1 MGRPATPD
9 ARADAL
15 ASRQYGAINRLQA
28 LGCGLSE
35 TQIKQRVR
43 SGRWRVA
50 VRGTYV
56 MSGSPET
63 WQRRTAVAWVSGPA
77 GTVASH
83 LSAAALL
90 GLAKPPA
97 VPHVTVPRHA
107 NGRFKGA
114 VVHHAHFE
122 NIDLCVA
129 ANIPCTRAAR
139 TVVDCAGVLA
149 YEPLCEIL
157 DDLLCRAPHTP
168 LEVREAM
175 ERASRGPGRRGLQ
188 NLGRAL
194 EVWTPGPRPGSRA
207 EMRLVRQL
215 QAWGFPLPER
225 QMEIRDSES
234 RFVARVDLG
243 YRDSNGNPTV
253 VLEYQGE
260 RHHGPRAKEHDARRL
275 RRIEAT
281 GVTVVLVDR
290 DNLRSAGLRERLTRC
305 VGRRPSPGAR
315 ASGAWAA

>member
-9 ARADAL
+9 ERADAL
-15 ASRQYGAINRLQA
+15 APRQYGAISRAQA

-43 SGRWRVA
+43 SGRWQVA
-50 VRGTYV
+50 VRGTYL

-97 VPHVTVPRHA
+97 VPHVTVPREA
-107 NGRFKGA
+107 NGRFAGA
-114 VVHHAHFE
+114 IVHHAPLE
-122 NIDLCVA
+122 NRDLCTA
-129 ANIPCTRAAR
+129 ANIPCTRPAR
-139 TVVDCAGVLA
+139 TVVDCAALLT
-149 YEPLCEIL
+149 YEALCEMV
-157 DDLLCRAPHTP
+157 DDLLCRAPNTP
-168 LEVREAM
+168 SSLRAAM
-175 ERASRGPGRRGLQ
+175 ARASLNPGRKGIA

-194 EVWTPGPRPGSRA
+194 EVWTPGPRPGSRG

-225 QMEIRDSES
+225 QVEIRDGQG
-234 RFVARVDLG
+234 RFVARADLG
-243 YRDSNGNPTV
+243 YRDRDGDTKM
-253 VLEYQGE
+253 VLEYQGK
-260 RHHGPRAKEHDARRL
+260 RHHGPREEEHDARRL

-281 GVTVVLVDR
+281 GVTVVLVDKG
-290 DNLRSAGLRERLTRC
+290 NLRSPVLRARLTRC
-305 VGRRPSPGAR
+305 AGRRPSHGGR
-315 ASGAWAA
+315 ASGERAA